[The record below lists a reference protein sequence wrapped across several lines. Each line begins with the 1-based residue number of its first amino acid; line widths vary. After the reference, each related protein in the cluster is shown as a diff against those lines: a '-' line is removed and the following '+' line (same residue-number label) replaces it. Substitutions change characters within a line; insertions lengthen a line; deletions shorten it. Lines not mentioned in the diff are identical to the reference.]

1 MTEWIGTAEAAQR
14 LGVKQATLYSY
25 VSRGV
30 LRRRTG
36 EDGRASMFDAQE
48 VEVLARR
55 GRPRLPGPGELV
67 IESSLTEITGDRA
80 FYRGHDIT
88 ALAAQHDLED
98 VAWLLWTGQLTGGG
112 HGPMARLRG
121 RPGGR
126 AGPLRR
132 HCRRG
137 PCRWNASRS
146 SCPRS
151 RPPTPCGCTWTRR
164 P

>member
-1 MTEWIGTAEAAQR
+1 MRVPDWRGTAEAARR

-36 EDGRASMFDAQE
+36 ADGRASLFDAQE

-88 ALAAQHDLED
+88 ALAAQYGLED
-98 VAWLLWTGQLTGGG
+98 GAWLLWTGQLTSGGQD
-112 HGPMARLRG
+112 P
-121 RPGGR
+121 
-126 AGPLRR
+126 
-132 HCRRG
+132 
-137 PCRWNASRS
+137 
-146 SCPRS
+146 
-151 RPPTPCGCTWTRR
+151 
-164 P
+164 